1 MKKEINA
8 VIRALGGDP
17 KAVRIVPSGL
27 PQDKIVARLANEHHA
42 HAFRET
48 VAVKDIEV
56 SVFDVPTL
64 SRKFVVYTGAQG
76 GTFTGYIDDAVYA
89 TNPARSAP
97 QAKEDD
103 GRFYALCRELA
114 NDISADV
121 SSDYDS
127 WDERDWDV
135 ARRRAALCDIPV
147 PKNFMPKREKSRN
160 AVRAE
165 ESRKAAKVL
174 GGKALKGTARQ
185 KAWAEEIRKVALQ
198 RCTPEQAES
207 YLTDPAYAHAT
218 WWIENRERFGF
229 QVSREA
235 RIANEIYG
243 SYSR

>member
-17 KAVRIVPSGL
+17 KAVRIVTSGL

-64 SRKFVVYTGAQG
+64 FRKFVVYTGSNG
-76 GTFTGYIDDAVYA
+76 DTFTGYIDDAVYT
-89 TNPARSAP
+89 TNPAPKAT
-97 QAKEDD
+97 KDD
-103 GRFYALCRELA
+103 ENERRLRALIAELA
-114 NDISADV
+114 FSPGSDVTCDIGDF
-121 SSDYDS
+121 
-127 WDERDWDV
+127 DEHDWAVV
-135 ARRRAALCDIPV
+135 ARHAAARGIR
-147 PKNFMPKREKSRN
+147 MPKAAKAKSRE
-160 AVRAE
+160 AVRAA
-165 ESRKAAKVL
+165 ESRKSAKVL

-198 RCTPEQAES
+198 RCTSEQAES
-207 YLTDPAYAHAT
+207 YLTDPAYAHAA